1 MDGSSVGMA
10 GTKGH
15 QLLFRFSVRSIYVIC
30 FGLEPGTQNP
40 LHECIADT
48 WALHIP
54 TQQVWESVGLEI

>member
-1 MDGSSVGMA
+1 MDRSSVGMA

-15 QLLFRFSVRSIYVIC
+15 QLRFVRSIYVTC

-40 LHECIADT
+40 LRECVADT